1 MSSGIARA
9 QISDV
14 TEITDTNKSRGKLH
28 GFREYILLIL
38 PLAVLVIDVSLHL
51 ALPNKQSF
59 SKTRVYPALLESLTV
74 LYAVL
79 LILSVKINKIR
90 ERIIYSAPL
99 ITVIFILIEVWDI
112 ATLKMKLLPL
122 PYFPGPDKVLSVLVN
137 DWQLLTV
144 STLYSLRLLFT
155 GYIIG
160 IALGFITGVSIGWN
174 KKCNYW
180 IMPALKVIGPIPAT
194 AWIPIA
200 MTVFPTSFWAS
211 VFLIVLAVW
220 FPVTVMT
227 SSGIANVRNA
237 FFEVAKTLG
246 ANQRYLILKVAIPAA
261 FPMIFIG
268 LFMGLGSSFLTLIVS
283 EMLGVKA
290 GLGWYIN
297 WAQGWAEYSKVYAS
311 LIVIAVI
318 FSSLISLLFK
328 FKDRVLIW
336 QRGLIKW

>member
-1 MSSGIARA
+1 MAS
-9 QISDV
+9 QITTVD
-14 TEITDTNKSRGKLH
+14 KSLDRVELNNRTLKKSNI
-28 GFREYILLIL
+28 RSILISLL
-38 PLAVLVIDVSLHL
+38 PLIVLIVDLSLHL
-51 ALPNKQSF
+51 IIPNKQKF
-59 SKTRVYPALLESLTV
+59 STTKYYPVLLESFIGIYLTLFISSLKIKKLLNALYEKAPFISVAFLV
-74 LYAVL
+74 LEL
-79 LILSVKINKIR
+79 
-90 ERIIYSAPL
+90 
-99 ITVIFILIEVWDI
+99 WDI
-112 ATLKMKLLPL
+112 ITEKFKLLPL
-122 PYFPGPDKVLSVLVN
+122 PYYPSPDKVLNSLIS
-137 DWQLLTV
+137 DWNILGI

-160 IALGFITGVSIGWN
+160 ASLGLVTGILIGWN
-174 KKCNYW
+174 KRCNYW
-180 IMPALKVIGPIPAT
+180 IGPLLKIIGPIPAT

-200 MTVFPTSFWAS
+200 LTIFPTSFWAS

-227 SSGIANVRNA
+227 SSGISNVRNA

-246 ANQRYLILKVAIPAA
+246 ANQRYLIFKIAIPAA

-268 LFMGLGSSFLTLIVS
+268 LFMGMGASFLTLIVS

-290 GLGWYIN
+290 GLGWYIT

-318 FSSLISLLFK
+318 FSSIITLIFK
-328 FKDRVLIW
+328 IKDKVLSW

>member
-1 MSSGIARA
+1 MPGERA
-9 QISDV
+9 GSPRLGGLR
-14 TEITDTNKSRGKLH
+14 KSL
-28 GFREYILLIL
+28 FFIL
-38 PLAVLVIDVSLHL
+38 PLAVLIIDISLHL

-59 SKTRVYPALLESLTV
+59 SKTNAYPLLLEALIV
-74 LYAVL
+74 LYLAFLV
-79 LILSVKINKIR
+79 LSVKVTKIR
-90 ERIIYSAPL
+90 EKMWHSVPL
-99 ITVIFILIEVWDI
+99 LTAAFILIEVWDI
-112 ATLKMKLLPL
+112 ATLKLKLLPL
-122 PYFPGPDKVLSVLVN
+122 PYFPGPGKVLGSLAN
-137 DWQLLTV
+137 DGQLLAV

-155 GYIIG
+155 GYFIG
-160 IALGFITGVSIGWN
+160 ITLGFVTGALIGWN

-180 IMPALKVIGPIPAT
+180 IMPVLKIIGPIPAT

-200 MTVFPTSFWAS
+200 LAAFPTSFWAS

-246 ANQRYLILKVAIPAA
+246 ASQRYLVFRVAIPAA

-318 FSSLISLLFK
+318 FSGLISLLFRLR
-328 FKDRVLIW
+328 DRALIW